1 MQLYYKR
8 TLQCNRQAIAPKF
21 SSFGLVVNSDNRS
34 VTTGTNWKFM
44 RLTGQIVEIDLN
56 EYFLSDVGQILGIL
70 RSFVEAKP

>member
-1 MQLYYKR
+1 
-8 TLQCNRQAIAPKF
+8 
-21 SSFGLVVNSDNRS
+21 
-34 VTTGTNWKFM
+34 M